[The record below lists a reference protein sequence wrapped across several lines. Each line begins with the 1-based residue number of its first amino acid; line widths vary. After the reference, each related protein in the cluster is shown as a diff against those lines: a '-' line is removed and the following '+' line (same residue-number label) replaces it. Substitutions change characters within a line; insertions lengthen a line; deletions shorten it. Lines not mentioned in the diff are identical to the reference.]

1 MKILYVYVSWAGK
14 AEVLP
19 AEKTERLEAGGSRST
34 HRVKRDVERC
44 YSGWE
49 SHGSRCFRFFNYP
62 HTWAEA
68 EKYCLH
74 FGANL
79 VSIHSSYENRFVK
92 ELIRRG
98 TGRHTRTWIG
108 ATDSHQNRLWFWTDG
123 SRFDYSAWNH
133 GEPNNLYGWGRE
145 QCVEINYGA
154 EKGWNDLRCW
164 YEHPFVC
171 SKRMSR

>member
-1 MKILYVYVSWAGK
+1 SSVQIVFLCSVLADGAESRSYCPPGWSRFGYRCFNYFSSALSWA
-14 AEVLP
+14 
-19 AEKTERLEAGGSRST
+19 
-34 HRVKRDVERC
+34 D
-44 YSGWE
+44 
-49 SHGSRCFRFFNYP
+49 
-62 HTWAEA
+62 A

-145 QCVEINYGA
+145 QCVEINYGGRA
-154 EKGWNDLRCW
+154 TFTDLFHSVTSLFQ
-164 YEHPFVC
+164 HPEEPGMRIK
-171 SKRMSR
+171 SNT